1 MKCRKKKTIIN
12 LESRNELYNKT
23 IKRNQ
28 YLAEKNTELSQ
39 KINKLENAIKQAN
52 KRVWWQPWKYL
63 IKKIV
68 WT

>member
-28 YLAEKNTELSQ
+28 YLAKKNTELSQ

>member
-28 YLAEKNTELSQ
+28 YLAGKNTELSQ
-39 KINKLENAIKQAN
+39 RINKLENAIKQAN